1 MILSASE
8 IVVQEVLI
16 AKITF
21 CGQFKINDKEI
32 IQLKLSFNYY

>member
-1 MILSASE
+1 MLGGIICSE

-21 CGQFKINDKEI
+21 CSQFKINDMETV
-32 IQLKLSFNYY
+32 QLN